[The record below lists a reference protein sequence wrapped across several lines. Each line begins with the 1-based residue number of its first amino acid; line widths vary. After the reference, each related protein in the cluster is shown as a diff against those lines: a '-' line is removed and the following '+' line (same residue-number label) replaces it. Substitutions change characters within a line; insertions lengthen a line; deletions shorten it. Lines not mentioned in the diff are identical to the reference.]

1 MNTKRILLI
10 GITLLIVLVLIIG
23 CKPATPAEPDV
34 QPEEA
39 QTTEEEAVSEEVEAE
54 AAEPI
59 VLRVGGLSDIDGW
72 NPWSNTSPYTLG
84 SLVLEGF
91 TDRGPASEGFPA
103 VPKLAD
109 SWEVSEDGLIWTIH
123 LHEEITFSDGTPVD
137 ANTVKEYLDWLR
149 NEEMLFGYFAS
160 ITNMVSV
167 EVIDDLT
174 LQYTNA
180 EPMVSSADHDF
191 PVMYILPPY
200 IWSELGED
208 LYMFDNA
215 EMIGTGPY
223 VIAEYV
229 PGSHIIF
236 DAREDYYRGK
246 PIVDR
251 IIYTIYSNS
260 DALVNAL
267 ISGEVDLTMPDLT
280 PEVLDALGENP
291 NITIKENFPLGTFD
305 LAFNMT
311 DSGTGHQ
318 ALKDPAVR
326 LAIDQAIDKHQIVD
340 VVFLGHATAGP
351 TNWAVGPYYDGKL
364 NPDLTMTPFNLDVAR
379 QTLED
384 AGYFDTDG
392 DGVRETPEGEPLE
405 FRLIYATDYAT
416 SLTMTEMI
424 ADWLS
429 EAGIKVDIEAV
440 DLGTWFY
447 TVLDERDYDMAI
459 DQRLSDTDPVAMESW
474 LSIWATEGFS
484 TTGGSNPEL
493 DDFIYG
499 YMYSADEDVRQEMIY
514 EAQRILNEE
523 RWFITLAG
531 PHKIQAY
538 RNDRFIFPE
547 DVTHVDIGVLAPEGV
562 LNVKVVK

>member
-1 MNTKRILLI
+1 MLI

-123 LHEEITFSDGTPVD
+123 LHEGITFSDGTPVD

-267 ISGEVDLTMPDLT
+267 ISGEIDLTMPDLP
-280 PEVLDALGENP
+280 PEVFASLGETP
-291 NITIKENFPLGTFD
+291 NITIDEKFPLGTFD
-305 LAFNMT
+305 LAFNLS

-326 LAIDQAIDKHQIVD
+326 LAIDQAIDKQQIVD
-340 VVFLGHATAGP
+340 VVFLGHANVCP
-351 TNWAVGPYYDGKL
+351 TNWACGPYYEGKI
-364 NPDLTMTPFNLDVAR
+364 NNDLTVTPFDLEKAN

-384 AGYFDTDG
+384 AGYIDTDG
-392 DGVRETPEGEPLE
+392 DSVREKPKGEPLE
-405 FRLIYATDYAT
+405 FRLLYAIDFPT
-416 SLTMTEMI
+416 SQTMAEMI
-424 ADWLS
+424 TNWLS
-429 EAGIKVDIEAV
+429 EIGIKANVESVDY
-440 DLGTWFY
+440 GTLSY
-447 TVLDERDYDMAI
+447 AVLDEQDYDMVI
-459 DQRLSDTDPVAMESW
+459 DNKISDADPAAMDFW
-474 LSIWATEGFS
+474 LSAEMGGFNTS
-484 TTGGSNPEL
+484 GYVVPGL
-493 DDFIYG
+493 DEAILAYL
-499 YMYSADEDVRQEMIY
+499 YSADEDSRWEEIY
-514 EAQRILNEE
+514 EAQRLLNEA
-523 RWFITLAG
+523 RLFITLAG
-531 PHKIQAY
+531 PHQIQAY
-538 RNDRFIFPE
+538 RNDRFVFPE
-547 DVTHVDIGVLAPEGV
+547 DVTHVEIGLLAPESV
-562 LNVKVVK
+562 LNVEVVK